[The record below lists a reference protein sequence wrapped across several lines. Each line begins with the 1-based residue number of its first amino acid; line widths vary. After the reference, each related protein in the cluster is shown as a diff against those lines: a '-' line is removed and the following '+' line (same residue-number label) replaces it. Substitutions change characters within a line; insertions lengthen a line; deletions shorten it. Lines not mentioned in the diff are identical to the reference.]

1 MRLKY
6 QKILKDLKDLF
17 IGKNIKQ
24 SENKSTIN
32 EYRYFLESNFVGVNR
47 IFV

>member
-6 QKILKDLKDLF
+6 YKILLKDLKDLF

-24 SENKSTIN
+24 K
-32 EYRYFLESNFVGVNR
+32 VR
-47 IFV
+47 IKVQ

>member
-6 QKILKDLKDLF
+6 QKILLKDLKDLF

-24 SENKSTIN
+24 KV
-32 EYRYFLESNFVGVNR
+32 RMKVQ
-47 IFV
+47 

>member
-6 QKILKDLKDLF
+6 QKILLKDLKDLF

-24 SENKSTIN
+24 K
-32 EYRYFLESNFVGVNR
+32 VR
-47 IFV
+47 IKVQ